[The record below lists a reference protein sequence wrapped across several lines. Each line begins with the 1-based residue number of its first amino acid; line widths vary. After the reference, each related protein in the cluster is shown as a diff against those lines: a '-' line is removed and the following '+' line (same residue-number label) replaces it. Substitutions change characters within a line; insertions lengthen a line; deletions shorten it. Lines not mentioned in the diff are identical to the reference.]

1 MSGRARTPGDESE
14 GEGQVGEHGIRDRL
28 SSAGEDALGELAH
41 NLLENPVFN
50 QALAT
55 ALGAGERALQAQRS
69 ALTALNIPSGSDLER
84 LERRLRSVSDRL
96 EEIEDRL
103 DDVAMDLGALRKR
116 VADAEPGE
124 PTPDRDRLRIPDPG
138 E

>member
-1 MSGRARTPGDESE
+1 VAEERSA
-14 GEGQVGEHGIRDRL
+14 EHGIRDRL

-69 ALTALNIPSGSDLER
+69 ALTALNIPSGADLER

-103 DDVAMDLGALRKR
+103 DEVAMDVGALRKR
-116 VADAEPGE
+116 VADAASGE
-124 PTPDRDRLRIPDPG
+124 APPEQRRLRTPNPA

>member
-1 MSGRARTPGDESE
+1 MPQTRPEDWDAGRCYAVRVSESRDT
-14 GEGQVGEHGIRDRL
+14 EHWFRDRL

-96 EEIEDRL
+96 ETLEDQL
-103 DDVAMDLGALRKR
+103 DDVSREVEALRKR
-116 VADAEPGE
+116 TGK
-124 PTPDRDRLRIPDPG
+124 G
-138 E
+138 

>member
-1 MSGRARTPGDESE
+1 MSERESA
-14 GEGQVGEHGIRDRL
+14 EHRIRDRL

-103 DDVAMDLGALRKR
+103 DDMALELGALRKR
-116 VADAEPGE
+116 VADSGNS
-124 PTPDRDRLRIPDPG
+124 TRDQDRLAVPNSGD
-138 E
+138 ES

>member
-1 MSGRARTPGDESE
+1 M
-14 GEGQVGEHGIRDRL
+14 GEETSAEHGIRDRL

-103 DDVAMDLGALRKR
+103 DDMAMEVGALRKR
-116 VADAEPGE
+116 VADAGSSPAAPDQDRVKIQNRGE
-124 PTPDRDRLRIPDPG
+124 
-138 E
+138 